1 MTTPKIWEE
10 DFRVLTFHMNP
21 KGKTH
26 LSAICNFLQ
35 EGASMHAE
43 SAGFGYEDMM
53 SHNQVW
59 VLARLK
65 VIIADYPAW
74 KDRLKLLTWSRG
86 KEGIFYIRDFI
97 IHDENKKSL
106 IKATSSWAAINIKT
120 RRPEVVDGLEK
131 GLISLK
137 EKAAIDEKLSKLP
150 ELANPVFKRKRQI
163 EYTDI
168 DLVYHVN
175 NVKYIDL
182 IMNSF
187 PLETHLQNK
196 VRTLE
201 INYLGEAKYGEVVL
215 ISTGQNLKRE
225 NSYLVNIIRESDKKE
240 VCRARLDWE

>member
-10 DFRVLTFHMNP
+10 NFQVHSFQMDP
-21 KGKTH
+21 KGKAH
-26 LSAICNFLQ
+26 LTTICNFLQ
-35 EGASMHAE
+35 EGASRHAE
-43 SAGFGYEDMM
+43 KAGFGYEDMM
-53 SHNQVW
+53 NRNQVW

-65 VIIADYPAW
+65 VVIDAYPDW
-74 KDRLKLLTWSRG
+74 KDQLKLLTWPRG
-86 KEGIFYIRDFI
+86 KQGIFYIRDFI
-97 IHDENKKSL
+97 IQNIKEQPV

-120 RRPEVVDGLEK
+120 RRPEVVDGIEK

-137 EKAAIDEKLSKLP
+137 EKVAIDEKLDKLP
-150 ELANPVFKRKRQI
+150 ELSNPDLMRKRQI

-175 NVKYIDL
+175 NVKYIEL

-187 PLETHLQNK
+187 PLETHLHKK

-201 INYLGEAKYGEVVL
+201 INYLGEVKYGEQVL
-215 ISTGQNLKRE
+215 IFIERNPENE
-225 NSYLVNIIRESDKKE
+225 NSCLVNIVRESNKKE